1 MTGPEAVAPTADDW
15 IRRFADRLGVAAPEA
30 ELVDA
35 LLGMAGIAA
44 HASER
49 TAAPIS
55 AWLAGIAGVTPAE
68 ALAAAGHSRRNCN
81 PRTAPPATPPPIAS
95 RATMPAVEPNPEID
109 GAGDRGRT
117 RAARRGR
124 ACRET

>member
-68 ALAAAGHSRRNCN
+68 ALAAA
-81 PRTAPPATPPPIAS
+81 
-95 RATMPAVEPNPEID
+95 RALAAELQSED
-109 GAGDRGRT
+109 GPAGDAGADREQGNH
-117 RAARRGR
+117 AGGR
-124 ACRET
+124 AQP